1 MLLVVSITWP
11 LVNVTLCTQ
20 NEKWN
25 WCIWFALW
33 IYSTLVFL
41 SDSNSF
47 ALSSSLPIS
56 ATPVW
61 SIQNMFV
68 ALSCMLVL
76 KEYYR
81 AFALQRISVY
91 LLPEISDYLSTSTA
105 FIQTFVFKRKNAINA
120 KSPSLLPFSF
130 WLQYGLFYRCALD
143 DVSVCVEMLQL
154 VSFVVYPKLTG
165 NLSLQRLKKLTSRA
179 LHVTYKTN
187 LCGKCLGLFIQYLHA
202 VVLNFN
208 AQLLDKPSLEQH

>member
-11 LVNVTLCTQ
+11 LVIVTLCPQ

-25 WCIWFALW
+25 WCTWYALW

-41 SDSNSF
+41 SDSNPLF
-47 ALSSSLPIS
+47 LNSSLPIW

-61 SIQNMFV
+61 SIQNKFV

-81 AFALQRISVY
+81 AFALQCISVY

-105 FIQTFVFKRKNAINA
+105 FVQTFVFERMPLMQRALLFCLFPLT
-120 KSPSLLPFSF
+120 SVWSLL
-130 WLQYGLFYRCALD
+130 Q
-143 DVSVCVEMLQL
+143 VC
-154 VSFVVYPKLTG
+154 TG
-165 NLSLQRLKKLTSRA
+165 WC
-179 LHVTYKTN
+179 VC
-187 LCGKCLGLFIQYLHA
+187 LCGDVTTCFFCCVPKA
-202 VVLNFN
+202 N
-208 AQLLDKPSLEQH
+208 